1 MYFIPQK
8 AYFMSFMW
16 YEGQLSLTNSSRD
29 IADLRSYM
37 NMQKFVYFQ
46 VEIKCGLPADYHI
59 LWPKNATVAIFQ
71 LFIWSCVYKL
81 QCYSPLAIRQIYS
94 DRSLKWLDG
103 DRVDKK
109 LLYKMNLIKNMGIEI
124 CDITV
129 TIT

>member
-46 VEIKCGLPADYHI
+46 VEIKFACQPI
-59 LWPKNATVAIFQ
+59 IIFYDQKTQQ
-71 LFIWSCVYKL
+71 LQFSSCLFGSCVFKL